1 MRIELLLVFVAGE
14 GMVLIHSTLLL
25 AFASLSFFILPPYTL
40 GILQVVRAGSISA
53 SVFLK

>member
-1 MRIELLLVFVAGE
+1 MRIELLLVVGIVV
-14 GMVLIHSTLLL
+14 GMVLIHSTLLS